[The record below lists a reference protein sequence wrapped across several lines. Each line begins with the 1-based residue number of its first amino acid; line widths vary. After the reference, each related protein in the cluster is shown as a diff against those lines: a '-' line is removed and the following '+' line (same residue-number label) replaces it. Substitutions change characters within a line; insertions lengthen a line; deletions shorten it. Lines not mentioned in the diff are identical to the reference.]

1 MALVLSNIYSS
12 YRYYFHEYDDPRVEN
27 LPLIKSPWPVLTTV
41 ALYLYFVIIFGKK
54 WMANRKPFELNNIM
68 NCYNLAQIILNSF
81 IPIVGLKYTYF
92 QKDYNFLC
100 QNIEKDNY
108 SFNSMMVVYVSYF
121 YFLLKILDLLDTI
134 FFVLRKKDNQIT
146 FLHIYHHAGI
156 VVACY
161 VHVKFMSA
169 SGHPLLLAI
178 INSFVHTIMYGYY
191 FITSF
196 KPELKQSI
204 WWKKHITQVQLIQF
218 AILLVHF
225 TIPIFI
231 KCSYPKFVLFMLVLQ
246 NLFMLA
252 LFSDFYY
259 KAYIKKK
266 PAQKI
271 NN

>member
-1 MALVLSNIYSS
+1 MALVLRNIYSA
-12 YRYYFHEYDDPRVEN
+12 YKYYFLEYNDPRTQD
-27 LPLIKSPWPVLTTV
+27 LPLIEKPWIVLTII
-41 ALYLYFVIIFGKK
+41 ASYLYFVKHLGRK
-54 WMANRKPFELNNIM
+54 WMEKRKPFELNSIM

-92 QKDYNFLC
+92 QKDYNFIC
-100 QNIEKDNY
+100 QGIDKDNF
-108 SFNSMMVVYVSYF
+108 SKSSMMIVYTSYF

-156 VVACY
+156 VAACY
-161 VHVKFMSA
+161 VHMKFMSG
-169 SGHPLLLAI
+169 SGHPLLIAI
-178 INSFVHTIMYGYY
+178 LNSFVHTIMYGYY

-225 TIPIFI
+225 IIPIFS
-231 KCSYPKFVLFMLVLQ
+231 KDCNYPKVILFILLLQ

-266 PAQKI
+266 PEQK
-271 NN
+271 